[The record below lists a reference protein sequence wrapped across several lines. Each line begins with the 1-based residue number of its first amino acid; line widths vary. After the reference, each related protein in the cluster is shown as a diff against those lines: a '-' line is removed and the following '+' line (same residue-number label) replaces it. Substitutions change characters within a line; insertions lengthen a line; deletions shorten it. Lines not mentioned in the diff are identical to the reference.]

1 MFVIYANRTRICMIC
16 KKKRRPGPSLKRPR
30 SPGRMRYQRTNPKPF
45 VGPNL
50 TWSIFSFSWLQR
62 ARFTGVLRPSDDMTS
77 VGPYLSIRR
86 THIKDR
92 LGPQSFRKDWAW
104 IRCITIH
111 YWAYFN
117 VFPPSHSPVGT
128 YAHFY
133 PLSAPKHVMPPPLRR
148 ELRFATNF

>member
-1 MFVIYANRTRICMIC
+1 MFVIYAHRTRICMIC

-30 SPGRMRYQRTNPKPF
+30 LPGRMRYQRWDQIWRGPF
-45 VGPNL
+45 FL
-50 TWSIFSFSWLQR
+50 
-62 ARFTGVLRPSDDMTS
+62 FTDYGVRDLRGCWGPSDDMTS
-77 VGPYLSIRR
+77 VGPYLSILR

-117 VFPPSHSPVGT
+117 VFPPSHSPVRT

-133 PLSAPKHVMPPPLRR
+133 PLSAPKHVMPPLRR